1 MVARLVLGAVT
12 ATAMIVPALAGSMN
26 ADEARRFVTGKVFA
40 FTCFDGTRGA
50 GRVLDDLGAAGSI
63 QFSGSGPIRHMRL
76 PGNTLQIRG
85 QAVCASIKGLP
96 FEPCFNLDKR
106 DDRSFRGSV
115 SGMGFAY
122 CDFRH
127 QGASQMLM
135 ARSVAR
141 PRSLHRRDEPSRA
154 SADARAEVTGRVET
168 PAVESA
174 KLEPVKAE
182 PKVEQVKSEPAKSE
196 SAKAEGPPELRRST
210 D

>member
-1 MVARLVLGAVT
+1 MLARLVLGAVT
-12 ATAMIVPALAGSMN
+12 AAAMVVPALAGMMN
-26 ADEARRFVTGKVFA
+26 ADEARKFVTGKVFA

-63 QFSGSGPIRHMRL
+63 QFSGAGPVRHVRL

-106 DDRSFRGSV
+106 DDRTFRGSV
-115 SGMGFAY
+115 SGLGFAY

-127 QGASQMLM
+127 QGAAQMLM
-135 ARSVAR
+135 ARAVAR
-141 PRSLHRRDEPSRA
+141 PRSLHASGPTR
-154 SADARAEVTGRVET
+154 SADASRTEISARVET

-174 KLEPVKAE
+174 KLEPVKSETRA
-182 PKVEQVKSEPAKSE
+182 EPAKAE
-196 SAKAEGPPELRRST
+196 SAPELRRST

>member
-1 MVARLVLGAVT
+1 MLARLVLGAVT
-12 ATAMIVPALAGSMN
+12 AGAMIVPALAGMMN

-40 FTCFDGTRGA
+40 FSCFDGTRGA
-50 GRVLDDLGAAGSI
+50 GRVLDDLGATGSI
-63 QFSGSGPIRHMRL
+63 QFSGAGPVRHVRL

-85 QAVCASIKGLP
+85 QAVCASIKGIP

-135 ARSVAR
+135 ARAVAR
-141 PRSLHRRDEPSRA
+141 PRSLHASEPRR
-154 SADARAEVTGRVET
+154 SADASHTEISARVET

-174 KLEPVKAE
+174 KLEPVKSETKA
-182 PKVEQVKSEPAKSE
+182 EPAK
-196 SAKAEGPPELRRST
+196 AETAPELRRST

>member
-1 MVARLVLGAVT
+1 MFARLVFGAVT
-12 ATAMIVPALAGSMN
+12 AGAMVVPALAGMMN
-26 ADEARRFVTGKVFA
+26 ADEARKFVSGKVFA

-50 GRVLDDLGAAGSI
+50 GRVMDDLGAAGSI
-63 QFSGSGPIRHMRL
+63 QFSGAGPVRHVRL

-127 QGASQMLM
+127 QGAHQMLM

-141 PRSLHRRDEPSRA
+141 PRSLHAPAQTR
-154 SADARAEVTGRVET
+154 SADASPRAEVSARVET

-174 KLEPVKAE
+174 KLEPVKSEA
-182 PKVEQVKSEPAKSE
+182 KSEPAKAE
-196 SAKAEGPPELRRST
+196 SAPELRRST

>member
-1 MVARLVLGAVT
+1 MLARLVLGAVT

-26 ADEARRFVTGKVFA
+26 ADEARRFVNGKVFA

-50 GRVLDDLGAAGSI
+50 GRILDDLGAAGSI
-63 QFSGSGPIRHMRL
+63 QFSGSGPIRHVRL

-85 QAVCASIKGLP
+85 QSVCASIKGLP

-127 QGASQMLM
+127 QGASQMLL

-141 PRSLHRRDEPSRA
+141 PRSLNRRDEASRPSTT
-154 SADARAEVTGRVET
+154 ARAEVEVTARAEV
-168 PAVESA
+168 PAVDSA
-174 KLEPVKAE
+174 KLEPVKAA
-182 PKVEQVKSEPAKSE
+182 PKAET
-196 SAKAEGPPELRRST
+196 AKAEGASELRRST

>member
-1 MVARLVLGAVT
+1 MLARLVLGAVT
-12 ATAMIVPALAGSMN
+12 AGAMVVPALAGMMN

-50 GRVLDDLGAAGSI
+50 GRVMDDLGAAGSI
-63 QFSGSGPIRHMRL
+63 QFSGSGPVRHVRL

-106 DDRSFRGSV
+106 DDRTFRGSV

-127 QGASQMLM
+127 QGAAQMLM
-135 ARSVAR
+135 ARAVAR
-141 PRSLHRRDEPSRA
+141 PRSLHAPEPTR
-154 SADARAEVTGRVET
+154 SADASRTEISARVET

-174 KLEPVKAE
+174 KLEPVKSE
-182 PKVEQVKSEPAKSE
+182 SRTEPAKAE
-196 SAKAEGPPELRRST
+196 SAPELRRST

>member
-1 MVARLVLGAVT
+1 MFARLVFGAVT
-12 ATAMIVPALAGSMN
+12 AGAMVVPALAGMMN
-26 ADEARRFVTGKVFA
+26 ADEARKFVSGKVFA

-50 GRVLDDLGAAGSI
+50 GRVMDDLGAAGSI
-63 QFSGSGPIRHMRL
+63 QFSGAGPVRHVRL

-127 QGASQMLM
+127 QGAHQMLM

-141 PRSLHRRDEPSRA
+141 PRSLHAPAQTR
-154 SADARAEVTGRVET
+154 SADASPRAEVSARVET

-174 KLEPVKAE
+174 KLEPVKSEA
-182 PKVEQVKSEPAKSE
+182 KAEPAKAE
-196 SAKAEGPPELRRST
+196 SAPELRRST

>member
-1 MVARLVLGAVT
+1 MLARLVLGAVT
-12 ATAMIVPALAGSMN
+12 AVATIVPAMAGMMN
-26 ADEARRFVTGKVFA
+26 ADEARRFVSGKVFA

-50 GRVLDDLGAAGSI
+50 GRILDDLGAAGSV
-63 QFSGSGPIRHMRL
+63 QFSGSGPIRHVRL

-141 PRSLHRRDEPSRA
+141 PRSLHRKEESRA
-154 SADARAEVTGRVET
+154 AADARAEVTARVET

-174 KLEPVKAE
+174 KLEPVKTE
-182 PKVEQVKSEPAKSE
+182 PKVEP
-196 SAKAEGPPELRRST
+196 AKAESAPELRRST

>member
-1 MVARLVLGAVT
+1 MFARLVLGAVT
-12 ATAMIVPALAGSMN
+12 AGAMIAPALAGMMN
-26 ADEARRFVTGKVFA
+26 ADEARKFVAGKVFA
-40 FTCFDGTRGA
+40 FNCFDGTKGA
-50 GRVLDDLGAAGSI
+50 GRILDDMGAAGAI
-63 QFSGSGPIRHMRL
+63 QFSGSGPVRHLRL
-76 PGNTLQIRG
+76 PGNTLQVRG
-85 QAVCASIKGLP
+85 QSVCAVIKGLP

-135 ARSVAR
+135 ARAVAR
-141 PRSLHRRDEPSRA
+141 PRSLH
-154 SADARAEVTGRVET
+154 ADASRNDITGRIET

-174 KLEPVKAE
+174 KLDPVRSETKSETKAE
-182 PKVEQVKSEPAKSE
+182 TNAE
-196 SAKAEGPPELRRST
+196 SAPELRRSS